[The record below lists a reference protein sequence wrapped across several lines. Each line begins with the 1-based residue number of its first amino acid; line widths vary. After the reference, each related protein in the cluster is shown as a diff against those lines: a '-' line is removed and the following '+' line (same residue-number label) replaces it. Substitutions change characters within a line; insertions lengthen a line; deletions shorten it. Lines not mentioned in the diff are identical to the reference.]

1 MALSL
6 GVFNQLKQQE
16 DQKRMIGYS
25 CLRSRS
31 RRDSQSPPL
40 NRQISELGLWALPLG
55 NTDQIELQEKQKRV
69 VGYSYLGSRTH
80 RGTPVCSPP
89 GSMLPFANG
98 ASWSNLLKSLLG
110 YFPRGGEAK
119 CKWGRFLLVRIL
131 IFTDKSSR
139 CRVQRNWCKL
149 LSIMLNI

>member
-80 RGTPVCSPP
+80 RGTPVCSLP
-89 GSMLPFANG
+89 GSKLPFASG
-98 ASWSNLLKSLLG
+98 ASCSEAQSPKLNKSLES
-110 YFPRGGEAK
+110 YFPAGFQTSKIFAAGHSNIHRQ
-119 CKWGRFLLVRIL
+119 IL
-131 IFTDKSSR
+131 EVPRST
-139 CRVQRNWCKL
+139 KL
-149 LSIMLNI
+149 M